1 MLQTAWE
8 SDQIETVAS
17 EKSWNLQGWLSVGSH
32 KLVQQTLRALVRRCS
47 HPYAVRGMTHETVS
61 VREVCHPWAGADCVR
76 TRTLNVQY
84 IRSSETGIGMG
95 AINVE

>member
-8 SDQIETVAS
+8 SDQVETVAS

-47 HPYAVRGMTHETVS
+47 HPYAVRGNRARGVKELSCMKG
-61 VREVCHPWAGADCVR
+61 WALGV
-76 TRTLNVQY
+76 LQ
-84 IRSSETGIGMG
+84 
-95 AINVE
+95 

>member
-47 HPYAVRGMTHETVS
+47 HSYAVRGIYIFSMEADR
-61 VREVCHPWAGADCVR
+61 VRRE
-76 TRTLNVQY
+76 TLNALQQNKARLGFTTY
-84 IRSSETGIGMG
+84 G
-95 AINVE
+95 AL